1 MHTVEEILTST
12 ISSPERRVEGIRAME
27 TTRESELQR
36 WRTSTPHRLFSSS

>member
-27 TTRESELQR
+27 TAEGE
-36 WRTSTPHRLFSSS
+36 RTAEVAYLHSTQAV